1 MLEQIVSNFRHNGT
15 YASGAPYGSGHIND
29 TFKIDTKETDQY
41 NYILQRVNHHVFK
54 DVPGLME
61 NVERVTSHIRKKIEA
76 NPDSNPDREV
86 LTVIPT
92 HNNSSYHVDS
102 DGNFWR
108 MYIFIWD
115 NKSYDVVDSPE
126 KAFEGGRMFGQFQS
140 QLADLPGKPLN
151 DTIPNFHNIA
161 WRLDTF
167 MDTLKRN
174 PVGRADLVKE
184 EIDFVLARA
193 EEMKTILRLGEAGE
207 IPLRIT
213 HNDTKFNNVLLN
225 QEDKGLCVID
235 LDTVMPGY
243 VHYDFGDSIRTSTNT
258 GAEDDPDLD
267 KIEMDI
273 HLFEGYT
280 KGFLHETKD
289 TLNQVEIDHL
299 AFAGKLFPYM
309 IGLRFITDYV
319 DGDNYF
325 KVHHEHH
332 NLQRAR
338 AQFKLLTSME
348 RQFEAMKEIVRKY
361 AGGRDAKT

>member
-1 MLEQIVSNFRHNGT
+1 MVDLKKIVSNFTIEGT
-15 YASGAPYGSGHIND
+15 YLAGALYGSGHIND
-29 TFKIDTKETDQY
+29 TYKIDTKEKDQFD
-41 NYILQRVNHHVFK
+41 YILQRVNHHVFK

-61 NVERVTSHIRKKIEA
+61 NVIRVTSHIRKKLEA
-76 NPDSNPDREV
+76 VEGANPDREV

-92 HNNSSYHVDS
+92 NDGMSYLLDS
-102 DGNFWR
+102 EGNYWR

-115 NKSYDVVDSPE
+115 NKSYDLVDSPA
-126 KAFEGGRMFGQFQS
+126 KAYEGGRMFGKFQS

-167 MDTLKRN
+167 DEILLRDPVKRA
-174 PVGRADLVKE
+174 GHIRQEIEFVKE
-184 EIDFVLARA
+184 RA
-193 EEMKTILRLGEAGE
+193 EDMKTILRLGESGQ

-213 HNDTKFNNVLLN
+213 HNDTKFNNVLLDKN
-225 QEDKGLCVID
+225 DKGLCVID

-258 GAEDDPDLD
+258 GKEDDKDLSA
-267 KIEMDI
+267 IEMNLD
-273 HLFEGYT
+273 LFEGYT
-280 KGFLHETKD
+280 RGFLQETRS
-289 TLNQVEIDHL
+289 TLNLAEIDHL
-299 AFAGKLFPYM
+299 AFAGKLFPYI
-309 IGLRFITDYV
+309 IGLRFLSDYI

-325 KVHHEHH
+325 KIHHEHH

-348 RQFEAMKEIVRKY
+348 RQYEAMKEIVWKY
-361 AGGRDAKT
+361 AE

>member
-1 MLEQIVSNFRHNGT
+1 MKFDIKEIVSHFEIEGT
-15 YASGAPYGSGHIND
+15 FKAGEPYGSGHIND
-29 TFKIDTKETDQY
+29 TFKIDTVEDDQY
-41 NYILQRVNHHVFK
+41 DYILQRVNHHVFK

-61 NVERVTSHIRKKIEA
+61 NVERVCSHIKSKIEGVEGV
-76 NPDSNPDREV
+76 NPDREV

-92 HNNSSYHVDS
+92 QHKSSYHKDV

-115 NKSYDVVDSPE
+115 NKSYDRVDSPA

-151 DTIPNFHNIA
+151 ETIPNFHNIS

-167 MDTLKRN
+167 MDTLERN
-174 PVGRADLVKE
+174 PAGRADAIRA
-184 EIDFVLARA
+184 EIDFVLSRS
-193 EEMKTILRLGEAGE
+193 EEMKTILKLGEAGK

-213 HNDTKFNNVLLN
+213 HNDTKFNNVLLD
-225 QEDKGLCVID
+225 QDDKGLCVID

-243 VHYDFGDSIRTSTNT
+243 VHYDFGDSIRTTTNT
-258 GAEDDPDLD
+258 GNEDDANLD
-267 KIEMDI
+267 NIEMDI
-273 HLFEGYT
+273 DLFEGYT
-280 KGFLHETKD
+280 KGFLQETKD

-299 AFAGKLFPYM
+299 AFSGKLFPYM
-309 IGLRFITDYV
+309 IGLRFLTDYV

-325 KVHHEHH
+325 KTHSEHH

-348 RQFEAMKEIVRKY
+348 RQYDEMRKIVGKY
-361 AGGRDAKT
+361 S